1 MTAIKE
7 QQRAPAHL
15 TSVIKGL
22 WISLAFSLSAAAQAP
37 MVGDINFYG
46 LHKVSAEKIL
56 AAVKVRHGDRLPP
69 SKGDLED
76 QIEDIPDVVLAR
88 VEAVCCEGRDAILFV
103 GIEERGAPH
112 PALHSAPAGAAVLPP
127 EFVASYR
134 QFLEAVQHAAGQGN
148 TAEDLTAGHSLMAD
162 PQSRAFQ
169 ERFASFAA
177 THVELLRQVLRDGS
191 EPEERAIAAAVIGYA
206 PHKREVVDDLQ
217 YAVEDADDTVRAN
230 AMRALSAIAVFN
242 SKHPEQAV
250 PIAPTW
256 FVDLLNSVVLSD
268 RVEAVRTLIN
278 LTETPNRGALDLMR
292 ERALPALIE
301 MARWKTLPYALPP
314 FLLVGRIAGLAD
326 DEIHRYWEK
335 SDRETVIQQAM
346 AAGRTSRRR

>member
-1 MTAIKE
+1 MAE
-7 QQRAPAHL
+7 QHRAPAHL
-15 TSVIKGL
+15 SSVVKGL
-22 WISLAFSLSAAAQAP
+22 WICLALSFSAAAQVP
-37 MVGDINFYG
+37 MVGDINLYG
-46 LHKVSAEKIL
+46 LRKVPAEKIL
-56 AAVKVRHGDRLPP
+56 AAIKVRHGDRLPP

-76 QIEDIPDVVLAR
+76 QMEEIPDVVLAR

-112 PALHSAPAGAAVLPP
+112 PSLRSLPAGDAVLPP

-134 QFLEAVQHAAGQGN
+134 QFLDAVQHAASQGN

-169 ERFASFAA
+169 ERFAGFAA

-191 EPEERAIAAAVIGYA
+191 EAEQRAIAAAVIGYA
-206 PHKREVVDDLQ
+206 PHKRDVVDDLQ
-217 YAVEDADDTVRAN
+217 YAIEDADETVRAN

-242 SKHPEQAV
+242 SKNPEQAV

-268 RVEAVRTLIN
+268 RVEAVRALIN

-301 MARWKTLPYALPP
+301 MARWPTLSYALPP
-314 FLLVGRIAGLAD
+314 FLLVGRIAGLPD
-326 DEIHRYWEK
+326 DQIHQYWEK
-335 SDRETVIQQAM
+335 SDREPVIQKAT